1 MSTADEIAKLVREGN
16 KIDAIKLLR
25 EASGMGLKEAKDFIE
40 KDASPTALAAVV
52 RNAPRSGAAGIGSAE
67 VRQLV
72 AQGKIIEAIKLL
84 REQTGL
90 GLKDA
95 KDLVEG
101 MRPPKAVAPPGEG
114 LPLKWIV
121 AAVVA
126 AAVCG
131 ALYALGIRP
140 F

>member
-1 MSTADEIAKLVREGN
+1 MSTADEIAALASQGN
-16 KIDAIKLLR
+16 KIEAIKLLR
-25 EASGMGLKEAKDFIE
+25 EASGLGLKEAKDFIDRNPTAQE
-40 KDASPTALAAVV
+40 LGLVVRMAAKPSPT
-52 RNAPRSGAAGIGSAE
+52 GIGSAE

-72 AQGKIIEAIKLL
+72 AEGKIIEAIKLL

-95 KDLVEG
+95 KDVVEG
-101 MRPPKAVAPPGEG
+101 MRPPKAVVPPGEG
-114 LPLKWIV
+114 PPLKWIV
-121 AAVVA
+121 AALVAVA
-126 AAVCG
+126 ACG